1 MQMLTKV
8 LISLDSL
15 IKSKLSVDK
24 CSNVLLVSNDDLL
37 DLYSGKQLSSKYVKN
52 SSKSINET
60 N

>member
-1 MQMLTKV
+1 MLTKV